1 VINQVV
7 RLTLHNS
14 SRLSPVLMELALS
27 YIAR

>member
-1 VINQVV
+1 VV